1 MAREFAGR
9 REDRRLVTGCGR
21 YTADWSLA
29 GEAHAA
35 FLRADRAHA
44 LVRGIDIA
52 AAAAAPGV
60 LAVLTGA
67 DILAAGY
74 LIPPNG
80 PPLKSED
87 GTPLRNPPRPA
98 LATDRVRFVGEPV
111 ALVVAETADQAADAV
126 ERIAIDYEAL
136 PAVISAPAAI
146 AHGAALVHE
155 EAAGNLA
162 LAFGYGDKAATEAA
176 FAKAAHVA
184 QVEVTAQRVAANPM
198 EPKSALVAYD
208 AARGVYEL
216 YVPCQGAADIAA
228 ALAAVTVEPAER
240 FRIHAQDVGGAFG
253 VRNEI
258 YPEYVALLLA
268 ARRLGRPVKW
278 VGSRSESMVSDH
290 HGRGAVLSGEL
301 ALDADGR
308 FLALRIGWLVD
319 MGAWC
324 SSAGPL
330 INTIAAPRTSAINAY
345 RIPAAYGLNR
355 LVFTNATPETA
366 YRGAGRPNV
375 AYLAERLVEEA
386 ARITGIDSIELRR
399 RNLIRREEF
408 PYRTPTGSTYDS
420 GDPPALLA
428 QALAEAD
435 WDGFPARRAEAAARG
450 KLRGIGCAVFIE
462 PSGGVVQEEIEIRI
476 DGDGRLDLFA
486 NAGPSGQ
493 GHETAF
499 PALVAGILGMDP
511 ERIRLRPND
520 PDGPRLKGTG
530 SFGSRS
536 LVSHGAALATGARAL
551 IRKGLAHAAEMLEA
565 GPADLEFADGAYRVV
580 GTDRGIRVEEVIA
593 RLATGNG
600 RHPLDT
606 ALAFDAASAFPS
618 GAHISEAEIDP
629 ETGEIALLSYV
640 AVDDCGTVYNPVLV
654 EAQFVGGMLQGIGQ
668 VLGEACRYDPET
680 GQLLSGS
687 FMDYAMPRAEDQ
699 PEVRLFNRP
708 MPSPANPLGAKG
720 AGEAGTTGAVP
731 CVANAVLDALAPLG
745 ITRLDTPFTP
755 DVVWRAIRDARIA
768 NSK

>member
-1 MAREFAGR
+1 MPKEFAGR
-9 REDRRLVTGCGR
+9 REDLRLVTGRGR
-21 YTADWSLA
+21 YTADWSLP
-29 GEAHAA
+29 GTVHGG

-44 LVRGIDIA
+44 LIRGIDTSA
-52 AAAAAPGV
+52 AAASPGV
-60 LAVLTGA
+60 LAVLIGA
-67 DILAAGY
+67 DILEAGY
-74 LIPPNG
+74 LIPPGG

-87 GTPLRNPPRPA
+87 GTPLRNPSRPA
-98 LATDRVRFVGEPV
+98 LATDRVRFVGEPL
-111 ALVVAETADQAADAV
+111 ALVVAETADAAADAI
-126 ERIAIDYEAL
+126 ELIAVDYEPLA
-136 PAVISAPAAI
+136 AVVSAPAAI
-146 AHGAALVHE
+146 APGAAQLH
-155 EAAGNLA
+155 EAAPGNLA

-176 FAKAAHVA
+176 FAKAAHV
-184 QVEVTAQRVAANPM
+184 VRVDVTAQRLSASPM
-198 EPKSALVAYD
+198 EPKSALVAHD
-208 AARGVYEL
+208 AAGEVTDV

-228 ALAAVTVEPAER
+228 ALAQVTGEPIGR

-258 YPEYVALLLA
+258 YPEYVALMLA

-278 VGSRSESMVSDH
+278 VGTRSESMVSDH
-290 HGRGAVLSGEL
+290 HGRGAVLTGEL
-301 ALDADGR
+301 ALDAEGR

-319 MGAWC
+319 LGAWC

-345 RIPAAYGLNR
+345 RIPSAYGLNR

-375 AYLAERLVEEA
+375 AYLAERLVDEA
-386 ARITGIDSIELRR
+386 ARITGIDRIDLRR
-399 RNLIRREEF
+399 KNLIRREDF
-408 PYRTPTGSTYDS
+408 PYPTPTGSTYDS

-428 QALAEAD
+428 EALAEAD
-435 WDGFPARRAEAAARG
+435 WAGFAARRAEAAGRG

-462 PSGGVVQEEIEIRI
+462 PSGGAVQEEIEIRI

-499 PALVAGILGMDP
+499 PALVAGLLGVDADA
-511 ERIRLRPND
+511 IRLRWND

-536 LVSHGAALATGARAL
+536 LVSHGAALATGAREL

-565 GPADLEFADGAYRVV
+565 AQADVEFADGLYRVA
-580 GTDRGIRVEEVIA
+580 GTDRGIRIEEVIR
-593 RLATGNG
+593 RLAPANGG

-606 ALAFDAASAFPS
+606 RLAFDAASAFPS
-618 GAHISEAEIDP
+618 GAHVSEVEIDP
-629 ETGEIALLSYV
+629 ETGEVALLSYV

-654 EAQFVGGMLQGIGQ
+654 EGQFVGGLMQGIGQ

-687 FMDYAMPRAEDQ
+687 FMDYAMPRAHDQ
-699 PEVRLFNRP
+699 PPVRLFNRP
-708 MPSPANPLGAKG
+708 VPSPANPLGAKG

-755 DVVWRAIRDARIA
+755 DTVWRAIRKAKGR
-768 NSK
+768 